1 LFTIR
6 LYCFFI
12 LSKALAFLYTEKI
25 MLVLTRK
32 VGEVIMIG
40 DDIVVEILHVCGGQV
55 RIGIT
60 APIDI
65 PVHRREVYDRIK
77 ALEE

>member
-1 LFTIR
+1 
-6 LYCFFI
+6 
-12 LSKALAFLYTEKI
+12 

-32 VGEVIMIG
+32 IGEVIMIG
-40 DDIVVEILHVCGGQV
+40 DEIAVEILHVSGGQV